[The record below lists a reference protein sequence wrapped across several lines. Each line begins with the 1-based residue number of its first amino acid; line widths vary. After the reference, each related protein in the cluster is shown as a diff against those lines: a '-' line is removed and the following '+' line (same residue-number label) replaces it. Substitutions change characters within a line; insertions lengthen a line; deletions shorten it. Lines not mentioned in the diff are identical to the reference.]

1 MSLLKYEFDLS
12 EDFQIIKNEFFQY
25 NPKTDFTVEKNVLYL
40 QEDLLQIKYAK
51 EDITVDLGWYGDTTT
66 NKGVFKLYLIQAID
80 WENPVL
86 ELLSNSSEEIHFK
99 LVEVLNY
106 LGE

>member
-1 MSLLKYEFDLS
+1 MESLKYDFDLS
-12 EDFQIIKNEFFQY
+12 EDFQIIKNEFYQY
-25 NPKTDFTVEKNVLYL
+25 NPKTEFTFEKSELFL
-40 QEDLLQIKYAK
+40 QEDLLQIKYPK
-51 EDITVDLGWYGDTTT
+51 ENITVDLGWYGDAAN
-66 NKGVFKLYLIQAID
+66 NKGVFKLYLIQGID

-86 ELLSNSSEEIHFK
+86 ELLANSSEEIHQK